1 MGNITKSTRGSLA
14 KTKKQNEIIQKVN
27 AIENMTVRAATDEEA
42 PRLIVS
48 DNNSEL
54 IVPGGGGGGG
64 GGGGLPDGNAGDM
77 LYNDGNGWVVL
88 LAPASGSVLR
98 HNGTIPYWEQPVD
111 VCS

>member
-64 GGGGLPDGNAGDM
+64 GGLPDGYEETA
-77 LYNDGNGWVVL
+77 VVL
-88 LAPASGSVLR
+88 CQNGSPV
-98 HNGTIPYWEQPVD
+98 NGQILFKED
-111 VCS
+111 